1 MLGSWRNRIVSC
13 ARFLRQGFAA
23 SSLLVLLAW
32 EGAAHSQPAA
42 PPVPLALEGDSA
54 RGEVLAFTCF
64 GCHGVPGSRNAYPS
78 FHVPKLGGQNADYLE
93 IALQGYR
100 NGSRRHPTMQAQAAT
115 LADQDIAD
123 IAAYFASLEGEPE
136 TGVSDASLEVIRA
149 GQQKSVACV
158 PCHGNEGVAEG
169 PQWPNLAGQH
179 ASYLRHALEQYKSGA
194 RADLLMGPMTSALDD
209 EVLAELAAFYAEL
222 PGLHGTER

>member
-1 MLGSWRNRIVSC
+1 MSHRS
-13 ARFLRQGFAA
+13 AA
-23 SSLLVLLAW
+23 AIAAIAVALSSLAVAQAQELK
-32 EGAAHSQPAA
+32 GDAAAA
-42 PPVPLALEGDSA
+42 KKKIA
-54 RGEVLAFTCF
+54 RCE
-64 GCHGVPGSRNAYPS
+64 GCHGIPGYRTAYPVVYR
-78 FHVPKLGGQNADYLE
+78 VPKLGGQNADYLE

-100 NGSRRHPTMQAQAAT
+100 SGSRPHPTMQAQASA

-136 TGVSDASLEVIRA
+136 TGVSDASLETVRA

-158 PCHGNEGVAEG
+158 PCHGNDGVAEG

-179 ASYLRHALEQYKSGA
+179 ASYLRHALEQYKSGL

>member
-1 MLGSWRNRIVSC
+1 MRPGLV
-13 ARFLRQGFAA
+13 A
-23 SSLLVLLAW
+23 SSLLVFLAW
-32 EGAAHSQPAA
+32 GGRAYPQPAPA
-42 PPVPLALEGDSA
+42 PLPLALEGDAA
-54 RGEVLAFTCF
+54 RGGVLAFTCS
-64 GCHGVPGSRNAYPS
+64 GCHGVPGYRNAYPS

-100 NGSRRHPTMQAQAAT
+100 GGSRRHPTMQAQASA

-136 TGVSDASLEVIRA
+136 TGVSDASLETVRA

-158 PCHGNEGVAEG
+158 PCHGNDGVAEG

-179 ASYLRHALEQYKSGA
+179 ASYLRHALGQYKSGA